1 MRKTNIALLVCLGIS
16 LLAPNIEAGG
26 DTPQDQPANPPAAR
40 PASRDSQKPPS
51 WEFEVGRLAALGA
64 LSLLQT
70 STSKKKPTR

>member
-40 PASRDSQKPPS
+40 PASRDSQKRLPGNLRWADWRPS
-51 WEFEVGRLAALGA
+51 GR
-64 LSLLQT
+64 
-70 STSKKKPTR
+70 